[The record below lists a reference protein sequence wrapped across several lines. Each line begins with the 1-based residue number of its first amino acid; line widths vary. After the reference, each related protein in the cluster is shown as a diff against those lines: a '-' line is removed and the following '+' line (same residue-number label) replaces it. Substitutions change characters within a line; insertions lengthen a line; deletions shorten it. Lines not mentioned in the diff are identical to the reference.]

1 LPVWSSCTIRRRQSS
16 IPKCKLRSFEA
27 VLHQECELAYNIAIE
42 NYNTNL
48 RQHFQNRS
56 EPFEV
61 EELFAILQDVRTKA
75 IEEFGV
81 SAEVRE
87 KYTSEITRNVGEE
100 MNEVEFFTKELE
112 RRKREVE
119 QRTKLV
125 QAEKYEK
132 ERHYTNLAGEND
144 KIAREINRLNAGNFD
159 KQDNIKSLQNDI
171 EDQKR
176 AKAEMETELEK
187 LKKRRG
193 WLCFS
198 RK

>member
-1 LPVWSSCTIRRRQSS
+1 
-16 IPKCKLRSFEA
+16 
-27 VLHQECELAYNIAIE
+27 
-42 NYNTNL
+42 
-48 RQHFQNRS
+48 
-56 EPFEV
+56 
-61 EELFAILQDVRTKA
+61 
-75 IEEFGV
+75 
-81 SAEVRE
+81 
-87 KYTSEITRNVGEE
+87 

-132 ERHYTNLAGEND
+132 ERHYANLAGEND

>member
-1 LPVWSSCTIRRRQSS
+1 
-16 IPKCKLRSFEA
+16 
-27 VLHQECELAYNIAIE
+27 
-42 NYNTNL
+42 
-48 RQHFQNRS
+48 
-56 EPFEV
+56 
-61 EELFAILQDVRTKA
+61 
-75 IEEFGV
+75 
-81 SAEVRE
+81 
-87 KYTSEITRNVGEE
+87 
-100 MNEVEFFTKELE
+100 MNEVEFFAKELE